1 MTDETKIDAVIQLS
15 EERKPFRF
23 SLKFILGVLTIT
35 SVTLAYCVRNSVFAS
50 FVLVAFFLLGF
61 MGVMCGFCW
70 WASSMG
76 DLTRQ
81 RILTFLTLVGMTC
94 LMLQTLALRPW
105 SPFLQV
111 FAFLCL
117 LIALLVGMSKRG
129 IS

>member
-1 MTDETKIDAVIQLS
+1 MTDEIKNDAVIQLS

-61 MGVMCGFCW
+61 MGVMFGFCW
-70 WASSMG
+70 WASRMG

-81 RILTFLTLVGMTC
+81 RILAFLTLVSTTC
-94 LMLQTLALRPW
+94 LMLLALTPW
-105 SPFLQV
+105 SLLLQV
-111 FAFLCL
+111 FTFLCL
-117 LIALLVGMSKRG
+117 LIALLVWMSKRG